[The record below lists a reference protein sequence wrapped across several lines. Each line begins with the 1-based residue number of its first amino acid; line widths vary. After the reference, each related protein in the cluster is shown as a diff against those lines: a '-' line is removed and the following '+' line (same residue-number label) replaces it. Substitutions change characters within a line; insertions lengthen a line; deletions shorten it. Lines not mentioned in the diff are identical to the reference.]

1 LIKTKLPAEKNNL
14 LYNNRD
20 SVKKHN
26 YTKFLRTWLCTE
38 IITALLKKYYQSLVL
53 FVFFWIL
60 WMVMHYSEITKRHAP
75 EITNIL
81 QTCRNS
87 FGFKS

>member
-1 LIKTKLPAEKNNL
+1 
-14 LYNNRD
+14 
-20 SVKKHN
+20 
-26 YTKFLRTWLCTE
+26 
-38 IITALLKKYYQSLVL
+38 
-53 FVFFWIL
+53 
-60 WMVMHYSEITKRHAP
+60 MVMHYSEITKRHAP